1 MTPRP
6 RDTRLTPPPRAL
18 LLLRGRTDDVRSWA
32 RKGLLPVWLVPGV
45 TWTLVVP
52 AAEPVA
58 APPYDDPVALL
69 GGRPVPSRLRPSLC
83 MVADGPRAVV
93 AVHEAPRRAVQRW
106 LVWGEG
112 TGLTRVDGLPHAP
125 VGLVAEAA
133 AARGRQGRERLRD
146 ALATDGRRAVD
157 VADDVL
163 RAAGLP
169 GAGVLLGAVRAD
181 ELPDAERVDPEEDV
195 VARFDDF
202 VAHEALLEAQLEDR

>member
-1 MTPRP
+1 VARGVPAP
-6 RDTRLTPPPRAL
+6 VPSAV
-18 LLLRGRTDDVRSWA
+18 LLLRGRTDDVRAWA
-32 RKGLLPVWLVPGV
+32 RKGLLPVWLVPDV
-45 TWTLVVP
+45 AWTLVVP
-52 AAEPVA
+52 AAAPVA

-83 MVADGPRAVV
+83 VVADGPRAVV
-93 AVHEAPRRAVQRW
+93 AVHEPARRAPQRW

-112 TGLTRVDGLPHAP
+112 TGVTRVEGLPHAP
-125 VGLVAEAA
+125 SGLLVEAA
-133 AARGRQGRERLRD
+133 AARGRGVRDRLEG
-146 ALATDGRRAVD
+146 ALVPDGRRAVD

-163 RAAGLP
+163 RALGLP

-202 VAHEALLEAQLEDR
+202 VAHEALLEAQLDER

>member
-1 MTPRP
+1 VTHGER
-6 RDTRLTPPPRAL
+6 RAAPPVPSAL
-18 LLLRGRTDDVRSWA
+18 LLLRGGTDEVRGWA
-32 RKGLLPVWLVPGV
+32 RKGLLPVFVVPGV

-83 MVADGPRAVV
+83 VVADGPRAVV
-93 AVHEAPRRAVQRW
+93 AVHEAARRAVQRW

-112 TGLTRVDGLPHAP
+112 TGLTRVEGLPHAP
-125 VGLVAEAA
+125 AGLLAEAA
-133 AARGRQGRERLRD
+133 AARGLASRDRLRD
-146 ALATDGRRAVD
+146 ALAPDGRRAVD

-163 RAAGLP
+163 RALALP

-181 ELPDAERVDPEEDV
+181 ELPDAERVDPSEDV

-202 VAHEALLEAQLEDR
+202 VAHEADLAAQLDER